1 MTAKKR
7 TTEAVKAIAGK
18 ETNAKK
24 KPKMTKAAV
33 SKVKATIS
41 TTTSSSS
48 TRTSTRTSTKET
60 KKVEKTETKTKE
72 SSLDVNLASLPPN
85 VASKIDRLLIE
96 KAVTALLKHH
106 QEVTEKEISVKGKL
120 PLLDHQ
126 NVVPVLVQMGL
137 EVAPSQ
143 KKIKPIRI
151 HIPHSIYQLSSDE
164 HNEGKD
170 ENSLE
175 EAEIC
180 LIVKDDTT
188 KAYVVEMKEQ
198 YPQYMKN
205 VSKIIPLPSL
215 RAKYSEYN
223 QRRLL
228 LSQYTHFIADDRI
241 LPMLTSTLGKDF
253 ITAKKQPI
261 PICMTRKTV
270 LPHAIQKAI
279 CHATYL
285 FIPDGTCITIRAGYT
300 SQTVT
305 QLVENII
312 SIMVHVPTKVPRQ
325 WANIKNINM
334 KLPSSIALPIY
345 NQTPSELI
353 EIAQMAGIPT
363 IWVSDDNEDKVKTA
377 KKVKPTK
384 KGNSVNEISGTTST
398 ADVDDDDNNKVNKKR
413 KSPLLK
419 AIAKQKQE
427 EANNTTNNG
436 TKDESKT
443 INTNNTKSKQKR
455 KSQEMVTTITSQKET
470 GTSTTKVLPVAKK
483 SVEEKV
489 AASPAKKVKTS
500 ASDSSVSKSATK
512 ATAKGDKDTKQPSK
526 DTDDKK
532 NSQKPFIAAKKF
544 QGPKVGYI
552 FHLGASGL
560 GYYMDQPPKVTH
572 RSISRANN
580 NSHNNSS
587 NNRRSTMPPHKGNN
601 ATKNN
606 NNKKQRRSR

>member
-7 TTEAVKAIAGK
+7 TTEAVKVVAGK

-24 KPKMTKAAV
+24 KPEITKAAV
-33 SKVKATIS
+33 SNVKATIS
-41 TTTSSSS
+41 TTTISSS

-198 YPQYMKN
+198 FPQYMKN

-270 LPHAIQKAI
+270 LPHAIHKAI

-353 EIAQMAGIPT
+353 EIAQMAGIPS
-363 IWVSDDNEDKVKTA
+363 IWVNDDKVKTA

-470 GTSTTKVLPVAKK
+470 DTSTTKVLPVTKK

-500 ASDSSVSKSATK
+500 APDSSSVSKSASK

-552 FHLGASGL
+552 FHLGTSGL

>member
-7 TTEAVKAIAGK
+7 TTEAVKVIAGK
-18 ETNAKK
+18 ETIAKK
-24 KPKMTKAAV
+24 KPKITKAAV

-198 YPQYMKN
+198 FPQYMKN

-270 LPHAIQKAI
+270 LPHAIHKAI

-353 EIAQMAGIPT
+353 EIAQMAGIPS
-363 IWVSDDNEDKVKTA
+363 IWVNDDKVKTA
-377 KKVKPTK
+377 TKVKPTK
-384 KGNSVNEISGTTST
+384 KGNSVNETSGTTAT
-398 ADVDDDDNNKVNKKR
+398 ADVDDDNNKVNKKR

-427 EANNTTNNG
+427 EANITTNNEI
-436 TKDESKT
+436 KDESKT

-470 GTSTTKVLPVAKK
+470 DTSTTKVLPVTKK

-500 ASDSSVSKSATK
+500 APDSSSVSKSATK

-587 NNRRSTMPPHKGNN
+587 NNRRSTMSPHKGNN